1 MANYCMKCG
10 APLPPGA
17 KYCMKCGQPVSGTAQ
32 GKPVFSEPD
41 KAVKPNRKRSGNLLV
56 IVIVLCLAVFGVFRI
71 KGCTDEGKNE
81 YQPETVHDP
90 SGSTEQQTQSSST
103 IAYGNG
109 FITGTTVTDQKSP
122 DAEKVRVVLNSYTFD
137 EEEDVRVQ
145 CRPLNIEENST
156 EGYKLLPYEISL
168 GDKHQLNSFVSVYL
182 PYGSGF
188 CAQGE
193 TEEECVGALFFN
205 EETGE
210 WEDAIYEVLPDSH
223 EVRILTDHFSKF
235 ALIETIDRYTREKLS
250 LQMDSLMKNLTF
262 EKVEQ
267 AVRSGVTGGEADVKS
282 IGIITTIAETGHLA
296 FNAQKDTLSW
306 ISNINTMITMGQPW
320 PNPGTTLY
328 MNKLAERGFLF
339 STVAVADKLVRE
351 YYKLAA
357 GKGNDRNTI
366 LNLYKDAALLA
377 ADYAS
382 VIKGVTS
389 SAFNVAFSGVF
400 IFNYV
405 ISEMFSEVERI
416 RLSELG
422 EIYEYFQ
429 DTYKEGEY
437 KPRTNKEWYELFIQ
451 ISEEN
456 KGNEKAIQQKIDDEM
471 KKYAERFWNIPLT
484 VLSSAAS
491 DIGYRRTT
499 WPMPEEQQKLTAEY
513 LHNLRIRLSPIVY
526 GVERY
531 YLYIQYRDCFRAL
544 RDIQKQFRKPIT
556 LTITDRTEEK
566 QYAGCR
572 FRFVN
577 VSEHAP
583 KAQWEGE
590 LDKNGTYKG
599 SFTMND
605 YILAGFPVSAAVYK
619 TKEDTENGKPLY
631 TGDLDITAENTEA
644 SVDLGG
650 YDDDILFENTN
661 MRLTSVV
668 ANNGFTS
675 ADYYPQEPY
684 YSTFRI
690 YKKDNAF
697 EMVTPHSEVHR
708 LPKDSIYRHM
718 REIPSFELDGFMEKH
733 TVYDSTETVEGTIG
747 SVEPYTVTS
756 YTRIKK
762 TDELTQIDY
771 AEWQVESA
779 EFKLKIKN
787 NPDRPAD
794 MELRVTLNGYY
805 SHRRLDPSDGR
816 EFTVSKKTSDAY
828 MQLIFVS
835 E

>member
-1 MANYCMKCG
+1 M
-10 APLPPGA
+10 
-17 KYCMKCGQPVSGTAQ
+17 
-32 GKPVFSEPD
+32 
-41 KAVKPNRKRSGNLLV
+41 LV
-56 IVIVLCLAVFGVFRI
+56 IVICLAVFGVLRI
-71 KGCTDEGKNE
+71 KGCIDDGKNE
-81 YQPETVHDP
+81 YKPETVHIP
-90 SGSTEQQTQSSST
+90 SGDTGQQTQSSDT
-103 IAYGNG
+103 IAYGYG

-122 DAEKVRVVLNSYTFD
+122 GAEKVRVVLNSYTFD
-137 EEEDVRVQ
+137 EEEDVRIQ
-145 CRPLNIEENST
+145 CRPLNIEENRT

-182 PYGSGF
+182 PYESGF
-188 CAQGE
+188 CAQDE
-193 TEEECVGALFFN
+193 AEEECVGALFFN

-210 WEDAIYEVLPDSH
+210 WEDAIYEVLPGSH
-223 EVRILTDHFSKF
+223 EVRIMTDHFSKF
-235 ALIETIDRYTREKLS
+235 ALIETIDRHTRERLS
-250 LQMDSLMKNLTF
+250 LRMDSLMKNLSF

-282 IGIITTIAETGHLA
+282 IGIITTIAETGGLA
-296 FNAQKDTLSW
+296 FNAQKDTLGW
-306 ISNINTMITMGQPW
+306 VSNINTIITMGQSW

-351 YYKLAA
+351 YYKLAS
-357 GKGNDRNTI
+357 GRENDRKTI

-400 IFNYV
+400 VFNYV
-405 ISEMFSEVERI
+405 ISEMFSEMERI

-456 KGNEKAIQQKIDDEM
+456 KGNEEAIQQKIDDEM

-491 DIGYRRTT
+491 DIGYKRTT
-499 WPMPEEQQKLTAEY
+499 WPMPEERRQLTAEY
-513 LHNLRIRLSPIVY
+513 LHNLRIRLSPIIY

-577 VSEHAP
+577 VSEHAA
-583 KAQWEGE
+583 KEKWEGE
-590 LDKNGTYKG
+590 LDKNGTYQG

-619 TKEDTENGKPLY
+619 TKEDMENRKPLY

-661 MRLTSVV
+661 MRLTSMVSY
-668 ANNGFTS
+668 NGFTS
-675 ADYYPQEPY
+675 VNYVPQEPY

-690 YKKDNAF
+690 YKKDNSF
-697 EMVTPHSEVHR
+697 EMVTPYAETYHT
-708 LPKDSIYRHM
+708 PKDSIYKSM
-718 REIPSFELDGFMEKH
+718 REIPSIKLDGFMEKH
-733 TVYDSTETVEGTIG
+733 NAYDSTEIIEGTIG
-747 SVEPYTVTS
+747 SVEPYTVTI

-771 AEWQVESA
+771 LDWQIESA
-779 EFKLKIKN
+779 EFKLKVKN

-794 MELRVTLNGYY
+794 MELSITLNGYFRQ
-805 SHRRLDPSDGR
+805 RRMDPSDGR
-816 EFTVSKKTSDAY
+816 ESVISKKTSNAF
-828 MQLIFVS
+828 MRLTFVS